1 MLRYVAIATVLV
13 LAVAIVVG
21 AWWARMPHKPLQVAS
36 VTASPAGPR
45 GASSENGNRVAM
57 PAVVSADWALSAAPD
72 CLDELSI
79 ARGSVA
85 FVRKYLPNGAR
96 ELPAG
101 TTLHYG
107 DCTLRYD
114 GRAATLL
121 RGKDRLTVPAPSTL
135 YADGNRLYLLHRE
148 PVGAQLRAYGPSDI
162 PSR

>member
-1 MLRYVAIATVLV
+1 MTRTAI
-13 LAVAIVVG
+13 
-21 AWWARMPHKPLQVAS
+21 
-36 VTASPAGPR
+36 
-45 GASSENGNRVAM
+45 
-57 PAVVSADWALSAAPD
+57 VSADWALSAAPE

-85 FVRKYLPNGAR
+85 YVKQYLPKAAR

-114 GRAATLL
+114 RRAATLL

-135 YADGNRLYLLHRE
+135 YADGDRLYLLHRE